1 MDVRQLHDQRRGW
14 RHHVAGHPGR
24 QVALVEGAGV
34 GRPLVVAAPESAV
47 ALAYREVARAMV
59 EQLTKRPRAAMSIAS
74 SLV

>member
-1 MDVRQLHDQRRGW
+1 MAEQYDVPLLGSLPLDIAIREQGD
-14 RHHVAGHPGR
+14 
-24 QVALVEGAGV
+24 V